1 MIMNTFSI
9 NLRNY
14 KKNSAII
21 LMLVCLSACS
31 TLSVT
36 DNPNRQLSG
45 DPYEGFNRAMY
56 SFNTAADK
64 AVVKPIAK
72 GYKYVLPKGVR
83 KSVSHFFSNLN
94 EPLNAANNLL
104 QGDIDNALSSTYR
117 FVLNSTFGVLGLFD
131 VAKSH
136 YNIEADREDFGQTL
150 AAWGVKPGGYLVL
163 PFLGPSN
170 LRDGFGRVL
179 DTAAY
184 NPVDVISDN
193 DANKR
198 IGYTAVNL
206 LDTRTNLLNLDK
218 LVDSQ
223 PDPYAFVKV
232 AYERARLQSIY
243 DGNAPKNESEE
254 IDDF

>member
-1 MIMNTFSI
+1 MNTFSMKQH
-9 NLRNY
+9 NY
-14 KKNSAII
+14 AKHIVVI

-31 TLSVT
+31 TLSAT
-36 DNPNRQLSG
+36 DDPNRQLSK
-45 DPYEGFNRAMY
+45 DPYEGFNRTMH

-64 AVVKPIAK
+64 AVVRPIAR
-72 GYKYVLPKGVR
+72 GYKYILPNGVR
-83 KSVSHFFSNLN
+83 KSVSQFFSNLN

-104 QGDIDNALSSTYR
+104 QGDIDSALSSSYR

-131 VAKSH
+131 IAKSQ
-136 YNIEADREDFGQTL
+136 YGIEAFGQTL

-170 LRDGFGRVL
+170 LRDGFGRVI

-184 NPVDVISDN
+184 NPVDVIGDSDSSN
-193 DANKR
+193 R
-198 IGYTAVNL
+198 IGYTSVNL
-206 LDTRTNLLNLDK
+206 LDTRANILNLDK

-223 PDPYAFVKV
+223 PDPYLFVKI

-243 DGNAPKNESEE
+243 DGNAPKDESEE